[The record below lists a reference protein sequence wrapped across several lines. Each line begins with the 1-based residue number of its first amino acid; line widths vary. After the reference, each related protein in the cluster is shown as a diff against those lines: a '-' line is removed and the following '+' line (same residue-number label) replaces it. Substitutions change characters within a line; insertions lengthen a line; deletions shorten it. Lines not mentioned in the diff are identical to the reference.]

1 MRRESIYTPWK
12 YVGKW
17 QRQVKHW
24 SIIGIL
30 APLLIMIFGSTT
42 LTAYAATG
50 DSPTYL
56 FDNGRSGFNS
66 SEKII
71 NTTTAPNLKRHWT
84 HTAAGAISTQ
94 PVVANNLIYWG
105 SWDSGNEHATSL
117 TNGHVWTNQLGT
129 TTDTSCNPVSVG
141 VASTSTVATIN
152 GRSMLFVGGGNAHF
166 YALDALTGKF
176 IWNTSL
182 GSSPGH
188 FIWSSPAVYNGSV
201 YIGVSSFGDCPLVQG
216 QLVQLNAATGAIQHK
231 FNVVPNG
238 CTGGGVSGS
247 PTIDQATGILYF
259 ATGNAGSSC
268 SEPNAPAVVELNA
281 SNLSFVR
288 HWQVP
293 SSERVTDSDFVNTP
307 TLFTGSGGTPMVGV
321 ANKNGKFYALN
332 RSAFNNGPVWKAQIA
347 NGGGCPQCG
356 DGSISPA
363 AWDGHTLYVA
373 GGKTTISGS
382 SCKGNVSALNPAT
395 GAFIWRHCLTDG
407 PVLAAVTLAPG
418 LVVVCQGRY
427 VMVLSASSGTTLFR
441 FLDSNSG
448 STFWGAPSISNGVIY
463 VGNFDG
469 RLYAIGT

>member
-50 DSPTYL
+50 DWPTYL
-56 FDNGRSGFNS
+56 SDNGRSGYNS
-66 SEKII
+66 SETII
-71 NTTTAPNLKRHWT
+71 NPTTAPNLHLHWT

-94 PVVANNLIYWG
+94 PVEANNLIYWG
-105 SWDSGNEHATSL
+105 SWDSGNEHATNLS
-117 TNGHVWTNQLGT
+117 NAHVWTNQLGT

-141 VASTSTVATIN
+141 VASTATVATIN
-152 GRSMLFVGGGNAHF
+152 GRSMLFVGGGNARF
-166 YALDALTGKF
+166 YALDALTGKS
-176 IWNTSL
+176 IWSTSL
-182 GSSPGH
+182 GSSPSH

-216 QLVQLNAATGAIQHK
+216 QVVKLNASNGAIQSTWAA
-231 FNVVPNG
+231 VPSG
-238 CTGGGVSGS
+238 CTGAGVSGS
-247 PTIDQATGILYF
+247 PTIDQATGILYI
-259 ATGNAGSSC
+259 ATGNSGSCGGES
-268 SEPNAPAVVELNA
+268 NAQSVVELNA

-288 HWQVP
+288 HWPVP
-293 SSERVTDSDFVNTP
+293 SSELVNDSDFVNTP
-307 TLFTGSGGTPMVGV
+307 TLFTGGGTAMVGV
-321 ANKNGKFYALN
+321 ANKNGIFYALN
-332 RSAFNNGPVWKAQIA
+332 RNTFVNGPVWKARIA

-356 DGSISPA
+356 NGSISPA
-363 AWDGHTLYVA
+363 AWNGTTLYVA
-373 GGKTTISGS
+373 GGNTTISGS
-382 SCKGNVSALNPAT
+382 SCKGSVSALNPAS
-395 GAFIWRHCLTDG
+395 GAFIWRHCLNDG

-418 LVVVCQGRY
+418 LVMVCQGRY
-427 VMVLSASSGTTLFR
+427 LNVISASSGSTLFH

-448 STFWGAPSISNGVIY
+448 STFYGAPSISKGVIY
-463 VGNFDG
+463 VGNVDG

>member
-1 MRRESIYTPWK
+1 MRRESIYTPGK

-50 DSPTYL
+50 DWPTYL
-56 FDNGRSGFNS
+56 SDNGRSGFNS
-66 SEKII
+66 SETII
-71 NTTTAPNLKRHWT
+71 NPGNAQNLHLHWT

-94 PVVANNLIYWG
+94 PVEANNLIYWG
-105 SWDSGNEHATSL
+105 SWDAGNEHATSL
-117 TNGHVWTNQLGT
+117 SNAHVWTNQLGT

-166 YALDALTGKF
+166 YALDALTGKI

-182 GSSPGH
+182 GSSPSH

-201 YIGVSSFGDCPLVQG
+201 YIGMASFGDCPLVQG
-216 QLVQLNAATGAIQHK
+216 QLVQLNASNGAIQHTY
-231 FNVVPNG
+231 NVVPNG

-247 PTIDQATGILYF
+247 PTIDQATGNIYI
-259 ATGNAGSSC
+259 ATGNHGPSC
-268 SEPNAPAVVELNA
+268 SEPNAPAVVELT

-293 SSERVTDSDFVNTP
+293 SSQQVNDSDFVNTP
-307 TLFTGSGGTPMVGV
+307 TLFTGGGTQMVGV

-332 RSAFNNGPVWKAQIA
+332 RNAFNNGLVWTVQIA
-347 NGGGCPQCG
+347 SGGGCPQCG

-373 GGKTTISGS
+373 GGRTTISGS
-382 SCKGNVSALNPAT
+382 SCKGSVSELDPAS
-395 GAFIWRHCLTDG
+395 GAFIWRHCLNDG

-418 LVVVCQGRY
+418 LVMVCQGRY
-427 VMVLSASSGTTLFR
+427 LNVISASSGTTLFH

-448 STFWGAPSISNGVIY
+448 STFYGAPSISKGVIY
-463 VGNFDG
+463 VGNVDG

>member
-1 MRRESIYTPWK
+1 
-12 YVGKW
+12 
-17 QRQVKHW
+17 
-24 SIIGIL
+24 
-30 APLLIMIFGSTT
+30 
-42 LTAYAATG
+42 
-50 DSPTYL
+50 
-56 FDNGRSGFNS
+56 
-66 SEKII
+66 
-71 NTTTAPNLKRHWT
+71 
-84 HTAAGAISTQ
+84 
-94 PVVANNLIYWG
+94 
-105 SWDSGNEHATSL
+105 
-117 TNGHVWTNQLGT
+117 VWTNQLGT
-129 TTDTSCNPVSVG
+129 TTDTGCNPVSVG

-152 GRSMLFVGGGNAHF
+152 GRSMLFVGGGNARF
-166 YALDALTGKF
+166 YALDALTGKS

-216 QLVQLNAATGAIQHK
+216 QLVQLNASTGAIQHTY
-231 FNVVPNG
+231 NVVPNG

-247 PTIDQATGILYF
+247 PTIDQATGNLYF
-259 ATGNAGSSC
+259 ATGNPGSCGSS
-268 SEPNAPAVVELNA
+268 ETNAPAVVELT

-293 SSERVTDSDFVNTP
+293 SSQQVNDSDFVNTP
-307 TLFTGSGGTPMVGV
+307 TLFTGGGTQMVGV

-332 RSAFNNGPVWKAQIA
+332 RNAFNNGPVWTAQIA
-347 NGGGCPQCG
+347 KGGGCPQCG

-363 AWDGHTLYVA
+363 AWDGTTLYVA

-382 SCKGNVSALNPAT
+382 SCKGSVSALNPAT
-395 GAFIWRHCLTDG
+395 GDFIWRHCLNDG

-427 VMVLSASSGTTLFR
+427 LNVISASSGTTLFH

-448 STFWGAPSISNGVIY
+448 SIFYGAPSISKGVIY
-463 VGNFDG
+463 VGNIDG